1 MAGKL
6 GVKLRRARENL
17 GLKQEDLA
25 KAAGISSEFI
35 SMLELGKRT
44 PSLESLRRIS
54 GFLKKDMGYFLHEPE
69 EAFQSLRR
77 DTKLNRETQ
86 AVIRRFE
93 RYCEDYLKLEN
104 LTSRRAEPAPL
115 YQNVTAQS
123 LAREE
128 RNRLGLGDEPIR
140 DLFALLEINGLKL
153 LRLPIP
159 EKAKLSGLF
168 IHFEAEQAGFA
179 LIDAS
184 QSLGDQLVIAAHE
197 YAHYLKDRNAGPILD
212 NPDIFIEEYLPL
224 YHPREKFAQTFA
236 LQFLVPPEKLNH
248 LIQKE
253 VHSRTPHFEDV
264 IFFKR
269 YFGIKTSTMLLILH
283 RRELIPP
290 HRYHEYSTVDFASFE
305 RSLFGDVSGEEKVP
319 KGKARPTS
327 SDRYKILGVSAY
339 QKSAR
344 EISKS

>member
-6 GVKLRRARENL
+6 GAKLRRVRENL
-17 GLKQEDLA
+17 GLTQEELA
-25 KAAGISSEFI
+25 KAVGLSSEFI
-35 SMLELGKRT
+35 SMLEIGKRF

-54 GFLKKDMGYFLHEPE
+54 GFLKKDIGYFVQEPE
-69 EAFQSLRR
+69 EDFQSLRR
-77 DTKLNRETQ
+77 DKKLSQEAQ

-93 RYCEDYLKLEN
+93 RYCRDYLKLES
-104 LTSRRAEPAPL
+104 LTSRRAEPAPQ

-140 DLFALLEINGLKL
+140 DLFALLEISGLKL
-153 LRLPIP
+153 LRLAIP

-168 IHFEAEQAGFA
+168 VHFEAEQAGFA

-184 QSLGDQLVIAAHE
+184 QPFGDQLIIAAHE
-197 YAHYLKDRNAGPILD
+197 YAHYLRDRNAGPILD

-224 YHPREKFAQTFA
+224 YHPREKYAQTFA

-248 LIQKE
+248 MIQKE
-253 VHSRTPHFEDV
+253 IHSRTLHFEDV
-264 IFFKR
+264 IFLKR
-269 YFGIKTSTMLLILH
+269 YFGIKISTMLLILH

-290 HRYHEYSTVDFASFE
+290 HRYHEYTSIDSTSFE

-319 KGKARPTS
+319 KGKARVTS
-327 SDRYKILGVSAY
+327 SDRYKILGVAAY
-339 QKSAR
+339 QKTSR
-344 EISKS
+344 EKA

>member
-6 GVKLRRARENL
+6 GAKLRRTRESL
-17 GLKQEDLA
+17 GLTQEDLA
-25 KAAGISSEFI
+25 KAVGLSSEFI
-35 SMLELGKRT
+35 SMLEIGKRT

-54 GFLKKDMGYFLHEPE
+54 GFLKKEIGYFVQEPE
-69 EAFQSLRR
+69 EDFQTLRR
-77 DTKLNRETQ
+77 DKKLNREAL

-104 LTSRRAEPAPL
+104 LTSRPSEPAPL
-115 YQNVTAQS
+115 YQNVTAPS

-140 DLFALLEINGLKL
+140 DLFALLEISGLKL
-153 LRLPIP
+153 QRLPIP
-159 EKAKLSGLF
+159 EKAKLAGLF

-179 LIDAS
+179 LIDGS
-184 QSLGDQLVIAAHE
+184 QSLGDQLIIAAHE

-253 VHSRTPHFEDV
+253 IHSRTLHFEDV
-264 IFFKR
+264 IFLKR
-269 YFGIKTSTMLLILH
+269 YFGVKTSTMLLILH
-283 RRELIPP
+283 RRELLPP
-290 HRYHEYSTVDFASFE
+290 HRYHEYSAVDSTSFE

-319 KGKARPTS
+319 RGKARPIA

-339 QKSAR
+339 QK
-344 EISKS
+344 ISRKKT